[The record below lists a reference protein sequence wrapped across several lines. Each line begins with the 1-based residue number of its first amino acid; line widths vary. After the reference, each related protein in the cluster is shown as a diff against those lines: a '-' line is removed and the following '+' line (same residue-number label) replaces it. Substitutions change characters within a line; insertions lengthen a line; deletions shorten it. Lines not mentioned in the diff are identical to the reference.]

1 MSSSSQEHKSNGNEE
16 NNLRKGQ
23 WTEEEDA
30 ILAAYV
36 REHGSG
42 NWNTVQQNTGL
53 LRCGKSCRLR
63 WTNHLR
69 PDLRRGAFS
78 IEEQNK
84 VIGLHAL
91 MGNKWAKMAQE
102 LPGRT
107 DNEIKNFWNTRL
119 KKRKRVGL
127 EVYSD
132 GIEPVFD
139 AHNTETS
146 LATNTHRDS
155 EVVGTSSQHAMLN
168 HSGNTQNQPP
178 RVQPIS
184 MVRENMN
191 LSVKPEENQMHD
203 VTQAST
209 SSCVPHVVFNNS
221 SNTQNRPLYAQPT
234 SMVRGNMNLP
244 VKPEEKQMYDVPQAS
259 TSSCVPHV
267 VFNNSSNTQ
276 NRPLYA
282 QPTSMVRGNMNLP
295 VKPEEKQM
303 YDVPQ
308 ASTSS
313 CVPHVVFNNSSN
325 TQNRP
330 LYAQP
335 TSMVRGNMN
344 LPVKPEEKQM
354 YDVPQASTS
363 SCVPHVVF
371 NNFSNTQNRPLYAQP
386 TSMVRGN
393 MNLPVKPEEKQMYDV
408 PQASTSSCVPHVVFN
423 NFSNTQNRPLYAQ
436 PTSMVRGNMNLPVKP
451 EEKQMYDVPQACTS
465 SCVPHVVFNNSIN
478 TQNRPLYAQPTFMVR
493 GNMNLPVKPED
504 KQMYDVPQA
513 CTSSCVPHVV
523 FNNSNNTQ
531 NQPLY
536 AQPIFEEHHDFD
548 WLPRDW
554 AYDDYAELPPFPPSC
569 DDNAKLPPLPL
580 SCDDLPFAESMSLRE
595 NSEAETNRYYEP
607 RSPRS
612 NGYLETMF
620 YPPKVSQEPDDF
632 PMQGE
637 LNVGNSG
644 EISDQKKPED
654 EDDLGDLI
662 WIENEHGPYKDSSCG
677 YVHPFLKP

>member
-221 SNTQNRPLYAQPT
+221 
-234 SMVRGNMNLP
+234 
-244 VKPEEKQMYDVPQAS
+244 
-259 TSSCVPHV
+259 
-267 VFNNSSNTQ
+267 
-276 NRPLYA
+276 
-282 QPTSMVRGNMNLP
+282 
-295 VKPEEKQM
+295 
-303 YDVPQ
+303 
-308 ASTSS
+308 
-313 CVPHVVFNNSSN
+313 
-325 TQNRP
+325 
-330 LYAQP
+330 
-335 TSMVRGNMN
+335 
-344 LPVKPEEKQM
+344 
-354 YDVPQASTS
+354 
-363 SCVPHVVF
+363 
-371 NNFSNTQNRPLYAQP
+371 SNTQNRPLYAQP